1 MNKHLS
7 GNSIARVYILIA
19 DFAIMNA
26 VVFVC
31 WKGWIVDAPPFFDYA
46 TKIVAI
52 LANMSL
58 LVAEYFHSTI
68 AHWRM
73 MKISNIARNTFG
85 LSFVQCVILGVLVKL
100 LYPNAG
106 GIFDAMLFIFG
117 SEFVLLFLSRLV
129 EYYLLRYLR
138 RQGRNTRS
146 VILVG
151 NDPAISEL
159 YTNLLHDPSYG
170 YRIKGYFADAKNEDL
185 IPQPPYLGTLDE
197 LHDMEQKALRNE
209 NRMDGMQNPKAES
222 YQSLLEADEVYCCLP
237 QEKAQMIVDLM
248 KYCDRNLIHYFYVMR
263 QFAPYHLSFS
273 PIDFGGLNV
282 FTNHREPLED
292 PLNRIIKRTFDLVFS
307 SVVCLVLLPLIP
319 IIGLI
324 IKIQSPGPIFFGQE
338 RTGFN
343 GKNFKCY
350 KFRSMH
356 VNKDADKIQATEHD
370 VRKFAFGNFMRKCN
384 IDELP
389 QFFNVLI
396 GDMSVVGPRPH
407 MLYHTEHYSKLIN
420 EYMVRHLCKPGITGL
435 AQVSGYRGETKELW
449 QMKDR
454 VRLDIWY
461 IENWS
466 VWLDLSII
474 AKTVVSI
481 FKPDKNAY

>member
-1 MNKHLS
+1 M
-7 GNSIARVYILIA
+7 
-19 DFAIMNA
+19 
-26 VVFVC
+26 
-31 WKGWIVDAPPFFDYA
+31 
-46 TKIVAI
+46 
-52 LANMSL
+52 
-58 LVAEYFHSTI
+58 
-68 AHWRM
+68 
-73 MKISNIARNTFG
+73 
-85 LSFVQCVILGVLVKL
+85 
-100 LYPNAG
+100 
-106 GIFDAMLFIFG
+106 
-117 SEFVLLFLSRLV
+117 
-129 EYYLLRYLR
+129 
-138 RQGRNTRS
+138 
-146 VILVG
+146 
-151 NDPAISEL
+151 
-159 YTNLLHDPSYG
+159 
-170 YRIKGYFADAKNEDL
+170 
-185 IPQPPYLGTLDE
+185 
-197 LHDMEQKALRNE
+197 
-209 NRMDGMQNPKAES
+209 
-222 YQSLLEADEVYCCLP
+222 
-237 QEKAQMIVDLM
+237 
-248 KYCDRNLIHYFYVMR
+248 
-263 QFAPYHLSFS
+263 
-273 PIDFGGLNV
+273 

-307 SVVCLVLLPLIP
+307 SVVCLMLLPLIP

-324 IKIQSPGPIFFGQE
+324 IKIQSPGPIFFRQE

-343 GKNFKCY
+343 GKNFDCY

-474 AKTVVSI
+474 AKTFVSI